1 MFSGS
6 VHRSS
11 EQLYACVA
19 SLQYTNTHTLRQSVK
34 DVKCSLSGDAGE
46 LKGTVSCSVS
56 RASNQDLIHFLGI
69 VAMLKSPQLDA
80 VLQNMQTLIRYRNR
94 CTGQLFNTSKRHT
107 TKIGTIME
115 VTSLGQTFNDVV
127 DLCVDLAVTMSP
139 LD

>member
-19 SLQYTNTHTLRQSVK
+19 SLQYTNTHTLRQSIK
-34 DVKCSLSGDAGE
+34 DVKCSLSSDAGE

-56 RASNQDLIHFLGI
+56 RASNQDTKHFLGV

-107 TKIGTIME
+107 TKVSIILE
-115 VTSLGQTFNDVV
+115 VSSFNATFNDVV
-127 DLCVDLAVTMSP
+127 DLCVDLGVTMST